1 MKYAIDRIV
10 ENIVI
15 LENLET
21 KEIKNENIKLFPKNI
36 YDGLI
41 VIKVNNKYKID
52 KKEYLSRKSII
63 KEKLEKLKK

>member
-21 KEIKNENIKLFPKNI
+21 KEIINDNIKLFPKNI

>member
-1 MKYAIDRIV
+1 MKYAIDRIIDNIV
-10 ENIVI
+10 VLENI
-15 LENLET
+15 ET
-21 KEIKNENIKLFPKNI
+21 KEIINENIKLFPKKI

-63 KEKLEKLKK
+63 KEKYEKLKK